1 MGRPETKFVSV
12 GRDRVAYVVWGDG
25 TTDVLFLAQF
35 GASVDAIWEHP
46 GHLRWSRS
54 LGARLRVI
62 MLDHRGSGMSDS
74 VPEERQG
81 NLDDRIDDVLA
92 VLDGVGVGRVS
103 VCAEGD
109 GAMTA
114 IKFAVEHP
122 ERVDKLVLLNG
133 YGAGGAAAP
142 SAGDTLRTSSEQL
155 EELADMVRAVWG
167 SGELVAAVV
176 PHFGDDLDFCA
187 RLERM
192 GARPSAAA
200 ALVRNLAAVDVRPL
214 LDKITAPTL
223 VVYSG
228 DLTLSSVEQSRELA
242 EQIPNARL
250 FEGSSS
256 TFYWGS
262 GVVEEFVAFIS
273 GAASVGDRDLV
284 TLLFTDVVDSTRAV
298 VAAGDDEWR
307 QTLNFLDDLVAARV
321 SRAGG
326 RIVKQTGDG
335 HLIEFARPGDAVSA
349 AIAICRAAP
358 TLGVTLR
365 AGVHTGEIERRE
377 NGDIGGLTV
386 HIAARIAPFANAGE
400 VVVSRTVADLLGATE
415 YALQDRG
422 EHELKGIPGR
432 WALFTISN

>member
-1 MGRPETKFVSV
+1 
-12 GRDRVAYVVWGDG
+12 
-25 TTDVLFLAQF
+25 
-35 GASVDAIWEHP
+35 
-46 GHLRWSRS
+46 
-54 LGARLRVI
+54 LRVV
-62 MLDHRGSGMSDS
+62 MLDHRGSGVSDS
-74 VPEERQG
+74 VPDARQG
-81 NLDDRIDDVLA
+81 DLDDRIEDVCA
-92 VLDGVGVGRVS
+92 VLDGVGVDRVS
-103 VCAEGD
+103 VIAEAD
-109 GAMTA
+109 GALTA

-122 ERVDKLVLLNG
+122 ERIDKLVLLNG
-133 YGAGGAAAP
+133 YAAGAAAAP
-142 SAGDTLRTSSEQL
+142 SLGAALQTSPEHL
-155 EELADMVRAVWG
+155 EELADSVRGVWG
-167 SGELVAAVV
+167 SGELVAGAV

-187 RLERM
+187 RFERI

-200 ALVRNLAAVDVRPL
+200 ALIRTLATVDVRGH

-228 DLTLSSVEQSRELA
+228 DITLSTVEQSRELS
-242 EQIPNARL
+242 EQIPAARL

-262 GVVEEFVAFIS
+262 GVVKEFIAFIS
-273 GAASVGDRDLV
+273 GADSGGDRDLV

-307 QTLNFLDDLVAARV
+307 QTLNFLDDLVAARI

-335 HLIEFARPGDAVSA
+335 HLIEFARPGDAVDA

-358 TLGVTLR
+358 TLGVTIR
-365 AGVHTGEIERRE
+365 AGIHTGEIERRE

-386 HIAARIAPFANAGE
+386 HIAARVASSAGAGQ

-415 YALQDRG
+415 YPLRDHG
-422 EHELKGIPGR
+422 EHELKGVPGR
-432 WALFTISN
+432 WALFAVDP

>member
-25 TTDVLFLAQF
+25 PTDVLFLQQF

-74 VPEERQG
+74 VPEARQG
-81 NLDDRIDDVLA
+81 NLDDRMDDVLA
-92 VLDGVGVGRVS
+92 VLDGLGVGRVS
-103 VCAEGD
+103 VIAEGD
-109 GAMTA
+109 AAMTA
-114 IKFAVEHP
+114 IKFTVEHRA
-122 ERVDKLVLLNG
+122 RVDKLVLLNG
-133 YGAGGAAAP
+133 YAAGQAAAP
-142 SAGDTLRTSSEQL
+142 SFGDTLATSPEQL
-155 EELADMVRAVWG
+155 EELADIVRVVWG
-167 SGELVAAVV
+167 SGELAAANV
-176 PHFGDDLDFCA
+176 PHFGDDLEFCA

-214 LDKITAPTL
+214 LAKITAPTL

-242 EQIPNARL
+242 EQIPHARL

-262 GVVEEFVAFIS
+262 GVVEKFIAFIS
-273 GAASVGDRDLV
+273 GAVSVGDRDLV
-284 TLLFTDVVDSTRAV
+284 TLVFTDVVDSTRAV
-298 VAAGDDEWR
+298 VSAGDDEWR

-326 RIVKQTGDG
+326 RIIKQTGDG
-335 HLIEFARPGDAVSA
+335 HLIEFARPGDAVRA

-386 HIAARIAPFANAGE
+386 HIAARIAPFANAGQ
-400 VVVSRTVADLLGATE
+400 VVVSRTVADLLGASE

-422 EHELKGIPGR
+422 EHELKGVPGR
-432 WALFTISN
+432 WTLFAVGP

>member
-12 GRDRVAYVVWGDG
+12 GRDRVAYVVWGEG
-25 TTDVLFLAQF
+25 PTDVLFLAQF

-81 NLDDRIDDVLA
+81 NLDDRIDDILA

-133 YGAGGAAAP
+133 YAAGGAAAP
-142 SAGDTLRTSSEQL
+142 SVGDTLRTSSEQL
-155 EELADMVRAVWG
+155 EELADGVRAVWG

-262 GVVEEFVAFIS
+262 GVVEELVAFIS
-273 GAASVGDRDLV
+273 GAASVGDRDLA

-358 TLGVTLR
+358 ALGVTLR

-386 HIAARIAPFANAGE
+386 HIAARVAAVADPGQ
-400 VVVSRTVADLLGATE
+400 VVISRTVADLLGAGE
-415 YALQDRG
+415 HGLRDWG
-422 EHELKGIPGR
+422 EHELKGVPGR
-432 WALFTISN
+432 WALFAVDP